1 MLCSVGMVD
10 GDTLL
15 LLLLYYFIALLEV
28 VGAGLLEV
36 VGTGLIEAAIWGV
49 SAALGAN
56 ARGSIYYVRTEHPPY
71 SRLERRGLS
80 V

>member
-36 VGTGLIEAAIWGV
+36 VGTGLIEAAIWGCF
-49 SAALGAN
+49 G
-56 ARGSIYYVRTEHPPY
+56 GSGSKRT
-71 SRLERRGLS
+71 GLNLLC
-80 V
+80 